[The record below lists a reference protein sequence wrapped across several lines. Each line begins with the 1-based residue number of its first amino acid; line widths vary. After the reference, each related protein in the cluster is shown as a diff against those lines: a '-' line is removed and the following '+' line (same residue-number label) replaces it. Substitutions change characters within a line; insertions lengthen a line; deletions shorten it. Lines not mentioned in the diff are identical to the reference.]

1 MIKQGLNNDILEKK
15 FKILRTSIMLGNV
28 QNREE
33 LLRTYEDT
41 AKEIDRV
48 RRSIYE
54 EKIAS
59 KMYTTT
65 TLEEEEKRLKE
76 LVGLI
81 ENRINERNSFVDD
94 YIAVTSNYLDDLP
107 SVSEEDKVVDY
118 KMRLDNIEEFLNNCK
133 EIDELNSKLKDLRD
147 KLEEKYENKADNEI
161 INAKLEGELI
171 EEFNKFITSD
181 SYYGGLNYT
190 DIDDEL
196 VKIEGSLNEKN
207 DVMSTFISS
216 YEALRNAGISGSER
230 EEYLSYVN
238 DSKMDY
244 YNELE
249 KKYILSIYKL
259 VLDKESDYNKL
270 FEKREKI
277 NNILKERLDWRNNL
291 GINVRDDLAYFV
303 GLCNEQF
310 SVIKSQK
317 FNIDDIDNLILAINE
332 CETRLSVL
340 EEANN
345 RREIADLIAEY
356 STESPSALKIDI
368 PAEEDF
374 KNEYLDDNKKVNSFR
389 KPNLVV
395 SVSEPTKINVKTATD
410 TAKLVMKKVVIVL
423 EPKKFNNK
431 RDKIKEA
438 EEELKKEKEKELEE
452 KVDLFENNS
461 DFVDLDV
468 SNETNSH
475 YDDVF
480 LDDTIADNNK
490 EEEESPLYLEN
501 LKVNTEENSVDVPTE
516 IFIDNT
522 SEENNNPDDLFSNTD
537 PFLDDNEFEN
547 NENKD
552 EEKKGELIN
561 GVPVVGNIGTV
572 KPNNVLSKIN
582 DVAEENADIILPT
595 NGLVDGKND
604 SVPIV
609 SENYIKES

>member
-595 NGLVDGKND
+595 NGLVDGKNE

>member
-468 SNETNSH
+468 SNKTNSH

-480 LDDTIADNNK
+480 LDDTIANNNK

-547 NENKD
+547 NEKTD

-595 NGLVDGKND
+595 NGLVDGKNE